1 MEKISKV
8 KAGKLTFYFGIEQG
22 TQEWLELRKGRVT
35 CSNALT
41 LLQRGKN
48 FCLEANDLAAR
59 RTSPNG
65 NTYAERG
72 HVIEYET
79 REELNAFLQPLGLKL
94 VTCTFITNDDYPN
107 AGYSPDGLIVP
118 LNVVDWWNYD
128 GAFIPAEFK
137 AYNDVT
143 IRQDSEGNK
152 IKVRTDKHLKATKDK
167 GEIPTV
173 AQAQCQM
180 EMLIMEANQV
190 CLVLSN
196 PDAVKGE
203 DRVKMWWIDRDE
215 KICSRLIQ
223 KLS

>member
-1 MEKISKV
+1 MGKVSKI

-22 TQEWLELRKGRVT
+22 TQEWLGLRMGRVT

-48 FCLEANDLAAR
+48 FCLEANELSAK
-59 RTSPNG
+59 RTTPNG

-72 HVIEYET
+72 HVIENNT
-79 REELNAFLQPLGLKL
+79 REELNAFLQPMNLKL

-118 LNVVDWWNYD
+118 LGVSDWWNY
-128 GAFIPAEFK
+128 GSFVPAEFK

-143 IRQDSEGNK
+143 MRQDGDGHLVE
-152 IKVRTDKHLKATKDK
+152 VRTNKHLNAIQDVDNV
-167 GEIPTV
+167 PTV

-180 EMLIMEANQV
+180 EMLMVEADQL
-190 CLVLSN
+190 CLVLAN
-196 PDAVKGE
+196 PDADADE
-203 DRVKMWWIDRDE
+203 DRVKIHWIKRNK
-215 KICSRLIQ
+215 KICDRLIQ

>member
-1 MEKISKV
+1 MDKISKV
-8 KAGKLTFYFGIEQG
+8 KVGKLTFYFGIEQG

-48 FCLEANDLAAR
+48 FCLEANDLAAD
-59 RTSPNG
+59 RTTPNG
-65 NTYAERG
+65 NNYAERG
-72 HVIEYET
+72 HIIEYET
-79 REELNAFLQPLGLKL
+79 REELNAFLQPLNLKL
-94 VTCTFITNDDYPN
+94 ATCTFITNDDYPN

-118 LNVVDWWNYD
+118 LNVVDWWNY
-128 GAFIPAEFK
+128 GSFIPAEFK

-143 IRQDSEGNK
+143 IRQDSDGNK
-152 IKVRTDKHLKATKDK
+152 IKVRTDKHLKATLDKDA
-167 GEIPTV
+167 IPTV

-180 EMLIMEANQV
+180 EMLIMEVNQV
-190 CLVLSN
+190 CLVLAN
-196 PDAVKGE
+196 PDADRDE
-203 DRVKMWWIDRDE
+203 DRVKTWWIDRNE